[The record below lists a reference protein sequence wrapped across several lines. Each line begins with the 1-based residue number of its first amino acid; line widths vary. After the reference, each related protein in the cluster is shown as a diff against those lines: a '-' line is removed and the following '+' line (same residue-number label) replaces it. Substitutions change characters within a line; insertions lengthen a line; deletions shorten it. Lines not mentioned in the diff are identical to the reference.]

1 MAFMV
6 PVYYMPVSFV
16 EAPCAPAP
24 EVYQPVE
31 SPAAQSA
38 PSASVAP
45 SVTPSAESA
54 CSSSTAG
61 DETVAAL
68 ANVCQGVDEW
78 HNFEEGLWLRAARL
92 ELLDQCYLEV
102 EDGGEYRSLAP
113 FDFQIVANFMQ
124 ETLMVFDEQ
133 GACLIR
139 PGQDVEKMALKVG
152 LRSLRCYPTTIGIA
166 ICGCAFSHL
175 DATWRLDNQKG
186 MHKRADLQAEL
197 VIALLRGKGSLHV
210 GFW

>member
-6 PVYYMPVSFV
+6 PVYYMPVFV

-24 EVYQPVE
+24 EVYQPDE

-45 SVTPSAESA
+45 SVTPSADSS
-54 CSSSTAG
+54 CTSSSG
-61 DETVAAL
+61 ETVAAL
-68 ANVCQGVDEW
+68 ANVCQSVEEW
-78 HNFEEGLWLRAARL
+78 INFEEGLWLRAARL
-92 ELLDQCYLEV
+92 ELLDQCYVEM
-102 EDGGEYRSLAP
+102 EDGGEYRSLCA

-133 GACLIR
+133 GASLFR
-139 PGQDVEKMALKVG
+139 PGQDAEPMTLKVG

-166 ICGCAFSHL
+166 ICGCAFHQL

-186 MHKRADLQAEL
+186 LRADLQADL
-197 VIALLRGKGSLHV
+197 VMALLRGKGALHI